1 MNRTVNRALM
11 LGIVPVLAV
20 ALSACNDSEDNGMSG
35 MNHGSTSS
43 ASAPATGSA
52 NAADVEFAQMMIVH
66 HQQAVEM
73 ATLAET
79 RASDAEVKS
88 LAAQIKGAQQPEIDK
103 MTGWLTAWGKSTAAP
118 MGHDMMSMPGLMSE
132 DDMKLLAAA
141 QGTAFDKKFAQLMI
155 AHHNGAIE
163 MANSVLANGADQQVK
178 ALAQAIVSAQTA
190 EVAQLQK
197 IVARL

>member
-1 MNRTVNRALM
+1 MNRIVSRVFL
-11 LGIVPVLAV
+11 LGIVPMAAV
-20 ALSACNDSEDNGMSG
+20 ALGACSDTGETGMPG
-35 MNHGSTSS
+35 MNHGTTSS
-43 ASAPATGSA
+43 ASAPASGTA

-79 RASDAEVKS
+79 RANDAEVKT

-103 MTGWLTAWGKSTAAP
+103 MTGWLTAWGRPTAAP
-118 MGHDMMSMPGLMSE
+118 MGHDMQSMPGLMS
-132 DDMKLLAAA
+132 DDEMKQLAAA

-155 AHHNGAIE
+155 AHHQGAIE
-163 MANSVLANGADQQVK
+163 MANGVLANGADPQVK
-178 ALAQAIVSAQTA
+178 TLAQAIVSAQTT

-197 IVARL
+197 IVGRL

>member
-1 MNRTVNRALM
+1 MNRFVSRALL
-11 LGIVPVLAV
+11 LGIVPVAAV
-20 ALSACNDSEDNGMSG
+20 ALSACSDSGDTGMPG
-35 MNHGSTSS
+35 MNHGGTSS
-43 ASAPATGSA
+43 ASAPASGMA

-118 MGHDMMSMPGLMSE
+118 MGHDMMSMPGLLSA
-132 DDMKLLAAA
+132 DDMKQLAAA

-163 MANSVLANGADQQVK
+163 MANSVLANGAEPQVK

-197 IVARL
+197 IVSRL

>member
-1 MNRTVNRALM
+1 MNRIVSRVFL
-11 LGIVPVLAV
+11 LGIVPMAAV
-20 ALSACNDSEDNGMSG
+20 ALGACSDTGDTGMPG
-35 MNHGSTSS
+35 MNHGTTSS
-43 ASAPATGSA
+43 ASAPASGTA

-79 RASDAEVKS
+79 RANDAEVKT

-103 MTGWLTAWGKSTAAP
+103 MTGWLTAWGRPTSGP
-118 MGHDMMSMPGLMSE
+118 MGHDMQSMPGLMS
-132 DDMKLLAAA
+132 DDEMKQLAAA

-155 AHHNGAIE
+155 AHHQGAIV
-163 MANSVLANGADQQVK
+163 MANGVLAYGADPQVK
-178 ALAQAIVSAQTA
+178 TLAQAIVSAQTT

-197 IVARL
+197 IVGRL